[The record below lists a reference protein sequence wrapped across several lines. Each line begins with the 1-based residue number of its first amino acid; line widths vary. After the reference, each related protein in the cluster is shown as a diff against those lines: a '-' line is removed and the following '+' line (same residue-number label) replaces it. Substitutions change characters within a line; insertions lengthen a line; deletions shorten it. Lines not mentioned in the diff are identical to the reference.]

1 MSLVESLH
9 QRANHQCELT
19 AQSGELATFVVS
31 PKGGENLD
39 ECVLVQTQLLGQ
51 LQGEETIQPNDWH
64 GLRESIWSEVP
75 AVQVVAYRLLKQ
87 LAIEA
92 AWAQD
97 LLETVYLD
105 ETTLTWAEQTAG
117 AAVVHKDSNGHL
129 LEAGDTVVLVK
140 DLKVKG
146 ANFTAKRGTAV
157 RRISL
162 VADNAEHIEGKV
174 EGQRIVIL
182 TQYVKKSNK

>member
-1 MSLVESLH
+1 MSLVEALR

-19 AQSGELATFVVS
+19 AQTGELATFVVS
-31 PKGGENLD
+31 PKSGETID
-39 ECVLVQTQLLGQ
+39 ECVLVQAQLLDQ
-51 LQGEETIQPNDWH
+51 LQGEEIIQPNDWH
-64 GLRESIWSEVP
+64 GLRESIWSAVP
-75 AVQVVAYRLLKQ
+75 AVQVVAYRLLQQ
-87 LAIEA
+87 LALEEP
-92 AWAQD
+92 WAQD
-97 LLETVYLD
+97 LLETTYLD
-105 ETTLTWAEQTAG
+105 ETTLTWAEQ
-117 AAVVHKDSNGHL
+117 AAAAIVHEDSNGHV
-129 LEAGDTVVLVK
+129 LEAGDTVVLIK